1 MLDDL
6 IRHLPDLA
14 LTYAAFFLAVASPGP
29 SNLVVMATSME
40 RGRDA
45 GAILA
50 LGVTAGSLT
59 WGILAAIGVTGL
71 VVAHPEALYAIK
83 IVGGLYLLFLAW
95 RSARSAMRVE
105 MLPAKA
111 AVSGGRSFLR
121 GYLMHL
127 TNPKAILSWTAII
140 ALGLRPDTPPVVLYA
155 IIIGCMLISLAIN
168 QFYAVLFSTAS
179 MISGYR
185 RIRRRA
191 EACLAA
197 FFAFASFKLLTSQL

>member
-6 IRHLPDLA
+6 IRHLPNLA

-29 SNLVVMATSME
+29 SNLVVMATAME
-40 RGRDA
+40 RGRSA

-71 VVAHPEALYAIK
+71 IVAHPGALYAIK

-105 MLPAKA
+105 MPPPKA
-111 AVSGGRSFLR
+111 AVSGRRSFLR
-121 GYLMHL
+121 GY
-127 TNPKAILSWTAII
+127 LSWTAII

-155 IIIGCMLISLAIN
+155 IIAGCMLISLGIN

-185 RIRRRA
+185 RIRRKA

-197 FFAFASFKLLTSQL
+197 FFTFASFKLLTSQL

>member
-1 MLDDL
+1 MLEEL
-6 IRHLPDLA
+6 IRHLPHLA
-14 LTYAAFFLAVASPGP
+14 LVYSAFIVAVASPGP
-29 SNLVVMATSME
+29 SNLVVMATAME
-40 RGRDA
+40 RGRRA
-45 GAILA
+45 GMVLG

-71 VVAHPEALYAIK
+71 IVAHPEALYAVK

-105 MLPAKA
+105 MPPPRA
-111 AVSGGRSFLR
+111 AVSGRRAFLR

-140 ALGLRPDTPPVVLYA
+140 ALGLRPDTPPMVLYA
-155 IIIGCMLISLAIN
+155 IVTGCMLISLAIN
-168 QFYAVLFSTAS
+168 QFYAVLFSTDS
-179 MISGYR
+179 MIAGYR

-191 EACLAA
+191 EACIAA
-197 FFAFASFKLLTSQL
+197 FFAFASFKLLTSSL

>member
-1 MLDDL
+1 MLDEL
-6 IRHLPDLA
+6 LRHLPHLA
-14 LTYAAFFLAVASPGP
+14 LVYSAFIVAVASPGP
-29 SNLVVMATSME
+29 SNLVVMATAME
-40 RGRDA
+40 RGRRA
-45 GAILA
+45 GATLA

-71 VVAHPEALYAIK
+71 IVAHPEALYAVK

-105 MLPAKA
+105 MPPPKA
-111 AVSGGRSFLR
+111 AVSGRRAFLR

-140 ALGLRPDTPPVVLYA
+140 ALGLRPDTPPVVLYG
-155 IIIGCMLISLAIN
+155 IITGCMLISLAIN
-168 QFYAVLFSTAS
+168 QFYAVLFSTNS
-179 MISGYR
+179 MIAGYR
-185 RIRRRA
+185 RIRRKA
-191 EACLAA
+191 EACIAA